1 MIGRKAGEAV
11 MRGAHVFV
19 PGILALTP
27 GILAGD
33 LVAVSVGCELPGTR
47 DRYAYTRGTL
57 LGSGEW

>member
-33 LVAVSVGCELPGTR
+33 LVAAGLWG
-47 DRYAYTRGTL
+47 RGWVE
-57 LGSGEW
+57 GG